1 MIASVLVLLTSPA
14 ATFWM
19 RRSEPTLPTLT
30 TPAVDDAAAKVPNDC
45 PLIVLLTV
53 PVPPVVPDAVP
64 LAVAPVPM
72 ATELATVEVAPE
84 PSATELPP
92 DAVAPLP
99 SAISFA
105 VVSEP
110 LTPATA
116 FVPCAM
122 ELFP

>member
-1 MIASVLVLLTSPA
+1 M
-14 ATFWM
+14 
-19 RRSEPTLPTLT
+19 
-30 TPAVDDAAAKVPNDC
+30 
-45 PLIVLLTV
+45 IVLLTV
-53 PVPPVVPDAVP
+53 PVPPVVPDALP
-64 LAVAPVPM
+64 LAVDPVPM

-84 PSATELPP
+84 PKATELPP

-105 VVSEP
+105 GVSEP